1 LPRAR
6 CGKREAAGG
15 VSAFGVRNGARP
27 GAKPK
32 KIGGG
37 MVGPQN
43 TSIRAQLGPLLNCFT
58 NYDFWLPVPKML
70 FPGVEQLSKK

>member
-1 LPRAR
+1 
-6 CGKREAAGG
+6 
-15 VSAFGVRNGARP
+15 
-27 GAKPK
+27 
-32 KIGGG
+32 

-58 NYDFWLPVPKML
+58 NYNFWLPVPKML

>member
-1 LPRAR
+1 
-6 CGKREAAGG
+6 
-15 VSAFGVRNGARP
+15 
-27 GAKPK
+27 
-32 KIGGG
+32 

-70 FPGVEQLSKK
+70 FPGVPPGWCEGFHVPAGPCAGEVRQDPGEDMLLIHLHKTNSEMAP